1 MRMLRTRGRSTRG
14 EPLGA
19 SEATRGVAVI
29 LVVIATAGLVL
40 GGMELLGFP
49 LMALGASR
57 ELVWLEG
64 AVGLLR
70 MALLACALV
79 LLGLWAD
86 LVRPRGLLIEQGVRQ
101 AADWVLLSATVLT
114 MAGVGRVVYEGTT
127 LIYSSPSP

>member
-1 MRMLRTRGRSTRG
+1 M
-14 EPLGA
+14 
-19 SEATRGVAVI
+19 I

-86 LVRPRGLLIEQGVRQ
+86 LVRPRGLLIERGVRQ

-114 MAGVGRVVYEGTT
+114 MAGVGRIVYEGTK
-127 LIYSSPSP
+127 LMYASPWP